1 MKRKTWFYAVAVV
14 LALALG
20 LAMAWA
26 FVPRAVEVELA
37 PVTQG
42 RFETTID
49 EDGKTRLSDRYVVSA
64 PLTGRL
70 TRITLKEGD
79 AVVVGTPLAQLN
91 SVLPAML
98 DERTLRD
105 LQARVE
111 GAQDNVA
118 RTGSRIARAQ
128 VSVDQARNEARRSEQ
143 LARQGFI
150 APIKLETDRLATLAA
165 QRELEGSA
173 AERRVAEHELEQARA
188 ALGAVRQPAV
198 GNAPGAVAGQRGFT
212 VRAPVAGRVLRVL
225 QGSEATVT
233 LGTPLLE
240 IGDTQGMEIV
250 AELLTTDALA
260 AQPAAAC

>member
-1 MKRKTWFYAVAVV
+1 MW
-14 LALALG
+14 
-20 LAMAWA
+20 
-26 FVPRAVEVELA
+26 RA
-37 PVTQG
+37 
-42 RFETTID
+42 
-49 EDGKTRLSDRYVVSA
+49 
-64 PLTGRL
+64 
-70 TRITLKEGD
+70 
-79 AVVVGTPLAQLN
+79 
-91 SVLPAML
+91 PAH
-98 DERTLRD
+98 
-105 LQARVE
+105 A
-111 GAQDNVA
+111 
-118 RTGSRIARAQ
+118 SRSQ